1 MHRALV
7 ERSLRDVHGRLVKA
21 RQELAVL
28 DEQLVVLQ
36 DAAEEARVRSLV
48 SETPL
53 AAHDFS
59 DAQRHADAA
68 LRVRAGL
75 VATIGQL
82 ERRQDELL
90 DQLVVE
96 PR

>member
-1 MHRALV
+1 MHRILV

-28 DEQLVVLQ
+28 DEQLLVLE
-36 DAAEEARVRSLV
+36 DAAEEARLRSLV

-53 AAHDFS
+53 AAHEYA

-68 LRVRAGL
+68 QRVRSGL

-90 DQLVVE
+90 DQLVVG